1 MSKIKLSE
9 NFIKDRVKLAL
20 TEDLYPYGDI
30 TSNLINNNKIIE
42 HQNKIDEQATLKAST
57 KAKLIAGEKL
67 TEEEA
72 NILVGV

>member
-1 MSKIKLSE
+1 MTKKTIHNVITGEINEVDLTAEEETLLQEKIE
-9 NFIKDRVKLAL
+9 A
-20 TEDLYPYGDI
+20 
-30 TSNLINNNKIIE
+30 NNNKIIE

-57 KAKLIAGEKL
+57 KAKLIVGEKL

>member
-1 MSKIKLSE
+1 MTKKTIHNVITGEINEVDLTAEEETLLQEKIE
-9 NFIKDRVKLAL
+9 A
-20 TEDLYPYGDI
+20 
-30 TSNLINNNKIIE
+30 NNNKIIE

-72 NILVGV
+72 TILVGV